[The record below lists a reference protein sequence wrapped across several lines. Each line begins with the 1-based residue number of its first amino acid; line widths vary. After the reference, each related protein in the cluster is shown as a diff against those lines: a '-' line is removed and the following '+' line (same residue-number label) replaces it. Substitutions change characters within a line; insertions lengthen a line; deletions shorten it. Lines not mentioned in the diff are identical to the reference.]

1 MNVGIMVYSK
11 TGNTLS
17 VAEKLKE
24 RLEKE
29 GHFINIKK
37 IEPVNSAITDPN
49 KINIKNIPNLAEYDI
64 LIFGSPVHGF
74 TLAPVFKAYLQ
85 KLSSLKGKR
94 VFCYVTKALPTKNFG
109 GNKAID
115 IMEQSILSHG
125 GLLENAEIINWKNHE
140 IQIAKLT
147 EKFAKI
153 V

>member
-1 MNVGIMVYSK
+1 MNIGIIIYSK
-11 TGNTLS
+11 TGNTLL

-24 RLEKE
+24 RLEKD
-29 GHFINIKK
+29 GHFNDIKK
-37 IEPVNSAITDPN
+37 IEPVNSTITDPN
-49 KINIKNIPNLAEYDI
+49 KINIKNIPDLTEYDI

-74 TLAPVFKAYLQ
+74 ALAPVFKAYLQ
-85 KLSSLKGKR
+85 KLPSLENKR

-115 IMEQSILSHG
+115 IMEQSILSYG
-125 GLLENAEIINWKNHE
+125 GLLENSEIINWKKHE
-140 IQIAKLT
+140 IQITKLT